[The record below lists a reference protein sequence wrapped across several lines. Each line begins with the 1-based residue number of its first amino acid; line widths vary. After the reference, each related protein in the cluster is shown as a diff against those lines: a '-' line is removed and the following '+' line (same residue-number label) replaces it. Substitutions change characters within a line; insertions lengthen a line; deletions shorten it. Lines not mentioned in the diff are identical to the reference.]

1 MTRKDKETILKPVFP
16 EELGNGGME
25 MDVKDCLEAFQ
36 EVVVLIVFLFI
47 SLFCALLLVIPYE
60 ARAIRRERKARSG
73 G

>member
-1 MTRKDKETILKPVFP
+1 
-16 EELGNGGME
+16 ME

-47 SLFCALLLVIPYE
+47 SLFCALLLAIPYE
-60 ARAIRRERKARSG
+60 ARAIRRERRERKARSG